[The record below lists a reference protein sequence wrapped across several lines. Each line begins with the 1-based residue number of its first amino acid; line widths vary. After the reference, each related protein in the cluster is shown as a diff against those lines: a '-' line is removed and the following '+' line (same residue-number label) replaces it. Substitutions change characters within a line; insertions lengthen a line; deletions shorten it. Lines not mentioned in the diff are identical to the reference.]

1 MTNFSSSSSSS
12 ASDAV
17 TVARAVA
24 DTLIE
29 LAWTTRPGQL
39 LSDADRYQSML
50 ALAAGLAALPQ
61 VLAQITPPAP
71 RSRPEARKTFRE
83 AVTMA
88 HDVAALVDA
97 AAQHLD

>member
-39 LSDADRYQSML
+39 LSQADRYQSML

-61 VLAQITPPAP
+61 VLTQLTPPAP
-71 RSRPEARKTFRE
+71 DSRTQARQTRR
-83 AVTMA
+83 ASVTTA
-88 HDVAALVDA
+88 HDLAGLVDA
-97 AAQHLD
+97 AAQHLA